1 MSEHDPTSGVRQLW
15 PVVIVERTVP
25 NHTGPN
31 RHLILLVEALAA
43 ANPNLSTEYRG
54 GDFLTSDDP
63 GIVWLAQCINV
74 TVRDY
79 FAVVGIDYDVR
90 WSLQAWPN
98 VNRFGDY
105 HDYHN
110 HPRAYLSG
118 TYYLQV
124 PTDRASEANRA
135 DVRPGCIT
143 LYDPRSMVNMN
154 AIRNDPYVEAEH
166 TITPRPGTILLWPGF
181 LNHFVH
187 PNLSRTPRIS
197 ISYNVML
204 KWSDDYLPQQR

>member
-1 MSEHDPTSGVRQLW
+1 MNERDPAVGLQRLW

-25 NHTGPN
+25 NHDAAN
-31 RHLILLVEALAA
+31 QHLIALIEQLAA
-43 ANPNLSTEYRG
+43 RNPNLSTDYRA
-54 GDFLTSDDP
+54 GDFLMSDDP
-63 GIVWLAQCINV
+63 GIAWLARCINV
-74 TVRDY
+74 TVGDY
-79 FAVVGIDYDVR
+79 FDAIGIDYDVR

-124 PTDRASEANRA
+124 PTERASDSNRA
-135 DVRPGCIT
+135 DIRPGCIT
-143 LYDPRSMVNMN
+143 LYDPRPMANMN
-154 AIRNDPYVEAEH
+154 AIRDDPYAEAEH
-166 TITPRPGTILLWPGF
+166 TIAPRAGTILLWPGF

-187 PNLSRTPRIS
+187 PNLSRTLRIS

-204 KWSDDYLPQQR
+204 KWNDEYLPQQ